1 MMVVIV
7 IMMTMMPW
15 MTDNDDGGKCDSVTP
30 MQAMPDPA
38 GQKNMKR
45 KGSPVKIQV
54 DLNCL

>member
-1 MMVVIV
+1 
-7 IMMTMMPW
+7 MTMMPW
-15 MTDNDDGGKCDSVTP
+15 MTDNDDCGKCDSVTP

>member
-1 MMVVIV
+1 
-7 IMMTMMPW
+7 
-15 MTDNDDGGKCDSVTP
+15 

-54 DLNCL
+54 DFNQKIISIQISGSLEIHSSKYQY